1 MRKVGAL
8 LALFAAG
15 AAVSAVGQSYKRFGT
30 PADTPEVTARIMLA
44 GAARCALNDVPSSV
58 RKVLATGPGS
68 KSEAKAVKAMEGV
81 TPKCFAADRGETS
94 PILVRNALAEASY
107 HVEYRRSAPDVSSQ
121 TRTPPASFA
130 VAPADAKGTPEEEGA
145 WTMAALANCTV
156 FASSAG
162 VRDLIMVPIGVPE
175 EQQKF
180 DALKPAM
187 GRCMDEKTLAMLTP
201 ENFRGYLAA
210 ALWRQAQKAGGE

>member
-1 MRKVGAL
+1 MRRAGAL
-8 LALFAAG
+8 IALLAAG
-15 AAVSAVGQSYKRFGT
+15 AATPALAQSYKKYGT
-30 PADTPEVTARIMLA
+30 PADTPEVTARILLA

-58 RKVLATGPGS
+58 RKVLATDPAS
-68 KSEAKAVKAMEGV
+68 KSEAKAVKSMESV
-81 TPKCFAADRGETS
+81 TPKCFAADRGETN

-107 HVEYRRSAPDVSSQ
+107 HVAYRRAAPDVSSQ
-121 TRTPPASFA
+121 TKTPPASFG
-130 VAPADAKGTPEEEGA
+130 VAPADAKGTPEQEGA
-145 WTMAALANCTV
+145 WMMAALANCTV

-175 EQQKF
+175 EQQQF

-187 GRCMDEKTLAMLTP
+187 ARCMDAKTLAMLTP

-210 ALWRQAQKAGGE
+210 ALWRQAEKAAK